1 MLAKNFRAESE
12 PLPHLSEIA
21 DSVFFAS
28 SPQMATRL
36 AGLLVSL
43 EGKCQRVVRGL
54 PSHVCGDAYP
64 MTDKRQ
70 AGVEAAEA
78 MLARATKARAKVDFL
93 KNMVKQ
99 GKRKEQTGVG
109 QRQDRAA
116 NLVKLVMR

>member
-1 MLAKNFRAESE
+1 
-12 PLPHLSEIA
+12 
-21 DSVFFAS
+21 
-28 SPQMATRL
+28 
-36 AGLLVSL
+36 
-43 EGKCQRVVRGL
+43 
-54 PSHVCGDAYP
+54 
-64 MTDKRQ
+64 MTDRRQ

-116 NLVKLVMR
+116 NLVKLVVC